1 MIQKDTLS
9 FLHQLKSNNNKEW
22 FHTNRLAYDDAKQ
35 NIVNYIQ
42 AVCNELAE
50 IDNCLANISAKDTL
64 FRINRDIRFSR
75 DKSPYKVNFGASLTK
90 GGRKSSWAGYYIH
103 VEPGQSFLGG
113 GLYMPQPE
121 NMYKIRQEIDYDFAT
136 FQNIL
141 SAPDFEKYFGQLVMD
156 TSMKLSRPPRG
167 YTADNQA
174 IEYIKLTSWVA
185 TCKVEDSFFLDK
197 NSVNDCVQ
205 ILSAL
210 TPFIGFLNQALI

>member
-174 IEYIKLTSWVA
+174 IEYIKLTSWIA

>member
-1 MIQKDTLS
+1 MIQKNTLS

-42 AVCNELAE
+42 AVCNDLAE

-141 SAPDFEKYFGQLVMD
+141 SASDFEKYFGQLVMD